1 MRRRPAEV
9 IVDPDDA
16 EAALEAALRILGG
29 AGHAASVLQRKLQ
42 HRGYST
48 RAAAEAVRK
57 CRELGYV
64 DDTALAVSLVGR
76 HARAGHGRARLIADM
91 RRRGVSSAAAAEALG
106 AIDEDEEVAAAT
118 AVAQRLYERELK
130 KGDVDDCARRRIA
143 AALQR
148 RGYSSG
154 VILRALRAVRT

>member
-1 MRRRPAEV
+1 MRRSGETIA
-9 IVDPDDA
+9 DPDDV

-29 AGHAASVLQRKLQ
+29 AAQSADALRRKLLTK
-42 HRGYST
+42 GFSNT
-48 RAAAEAVRK
+48 TVRAAVER

-76 HARAGHGRARLIADM
+76 HSRAGHGQARVIADM
-91 RRRGVSSAAAAEALG
+91 RRRGVSSAAAAVAL
-106 AIDEDEEVAAAT
+106 AAVDEDEEVAAAS
-118 AVAQRLYERELK
+118 AVAQKLYERELK
-130 KGDVDDCARRRIA
+130 KGEVDDRARQRIG

-148 RGYSSG
+148 RGYASG

>member
-1 MRRRPAEV
+1 MRRPAEV

-29 AGHAASVLQRKLQ
+29 ASQAASALQRKLQ
-42 HRGYST
+42 HRGYSP
-48 RAAAEAVRK
+48 RAVTEAVGR

-76 HARAGHGRARLIADM
+76 HARAGHGRSRAIADM

-106 AIDEDEEVAAAT
+106 PIDEDEEVVAAT
-118 AVAQRLYERELK
+118 AVAQKLYERELK
-130 KGDVDDCARRRIA
+130 KGDVDDSARRRIA
-143 AALQR
+143 
-148 RGYSSG
+148 
-154 VILRALRAVRT
+154 